1 MGGKL
6 GVELAGLHAHFNIN
20 GAQRLGAELEIEVPV
35 AFLKFGQHAL
45 THRLAQPIGAV
56 LAWRAWNDLGV
67 ALTPNPVPREGASL
81 RMQGIYRHLRHPMY
95 AAVLCAALGWA
106 GVRGG
111 WWHWGF
117 VVALSVFFVAK
128 IRYEETWLCLR
139 YPGYAE
145 YRAQTGMLWPRL
157 RNRDR

>member
-1 MGGKL
+1 MMRRARLIGWLWVVVQVGLLFGLAIAPTTPLAHAPFAL
-6 GVELAGLHAHFNIN
+6 GWL
-20 GAQRLGAELEIEVPV
+20 PV
-35 AFLKFGQHAL
+35 AL
-45 THRLAQPIGAV
+45 GAV